1 MSLGINLYD
10 TLNTTL
16 RQVNLTAIRL
26 RILFF
31 FFLRKNKKA
40 FVLSF
45 NKKNRDT
52 VPGPVISAKVSM
64 GY

>member
-31 FFLRKNKKA
+31 FKEKKKLLFRALIRKIETQ
-40 FVLSF
+40 L
-45 NKKNRDT
+45 
-52 VPGPVISAKVSM
+52 VPGPVIRAKVSM